1 MTVRQSEREGPA
13 EEAWLP
19 VRERTLPTGGGA
31 WAESQ
36 YWRECAYLECLGV
49 ACSPNTA
56 WWTVGGHYIPK
67 PGHELRTKGC
77 LFLCFAHEGEITMSI
92 LIIFPKIPC

>member
-1 MTVRQSEREGPA
+1 MYGLCLRDAQSQRDSTVSHTNDSGMRWATMTVRQPEREGSA

-36 YWRECAYLECLGV
+36 YSREYAYLECLGV

-56 WWTVGGHYIPK
+56 W
-67 PGHELRTKGC
+67 ELSQKNMT
-77 LFLCFAHEGEITMSI
+77 A
-92 LIIFPKIPC
+92 